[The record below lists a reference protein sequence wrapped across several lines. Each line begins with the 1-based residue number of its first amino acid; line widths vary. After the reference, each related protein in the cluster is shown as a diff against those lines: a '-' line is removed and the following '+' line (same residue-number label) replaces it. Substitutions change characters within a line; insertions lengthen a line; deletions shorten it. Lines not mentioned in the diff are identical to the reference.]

1 MNAAPQ
7 TSAASATQQGHHA
20 AIDRRWVW
28 TWLALAL
35 PAALVVTDTWLAIAQ
50 GWWFESRL
58 DQLAALAAGVWLVVV
73 SAALLIP
80 AGRSLLTRNAAQLIA
95 LVVSLSLAWLVAE
108 LLIGPL
114 LGRIGDPFH
123 GWRPNTKMVNHPTV
137 GVMRDVAPEA
147 TVTFNSWGVR
157 GDEPP
162 PREQTYR
169 VLCVGASSTA
179 CTYLDD
185 ASAWPRATQT
195 ALNELPSE
203 GASKS
208 YWVGNARVPGFRSDE
223 HRKFVETSHLVNDV
237 DGLVIQMGVND
248 FMSCL
253 LGPQPKPPVW
263 THSRVWQL
271 VRKLTRGLL
280 DSGTM
285 VEDAAGEVYNRR
297 RAARQAADAAKD
309 LPPLDDCLGHFA
321 DNLRAM
327 IAAATRRGV
336 RLIFT
341 TQPVLW
347 RADLSDVDQ
356 RLLWFGRMV
365 DGRFLSVDQL
375 RDGMDRYNQTLR
387 EVCGKEGVELVDLD
401 DLNGDPAVFY
411 DDCHF
416 TDTGSARVAQRVAR
430 WLAEHEPLPGATMP

>member
-1 MNAAPQ
+1 MNADIQ
-7 TSAASATQQGHHA
+7 TPAASVTQQGHHA

-28 TWLALAL
+28 ASLALAL
-35 PAALVVTDTWLAIAQ
+35 PAVLLVTDTLLAIAQ

-58 DQLAALAAGVWLVVV
+58 DQVAALAAGVWLVLV
-73 SAALLIP
+73 SPALLIP

-123 GWRPNTKMVNHPTV
+123 GWRPNATMVNHPTP

-162 PREQTYR
+162 PREQAYR

-203 GASKS
+203 GPSKS
-208 YWVGNARVPGFRSDE
+208 YWVGNASVPGFRSDE
-223 HRKFVETSHLVNDV
+223 HRKFVETSHLVDDV
-237 DGLVIQMGVND
+237 DCLVIQLGVND

-280 DSGTM
+280 DSGTL

-297 RAARQAADAAKD
+297 RAARQAGTVARD

-321 DNLRAM
+321 DNLRTM
-327 IAAATRRGV
+327 NAAAKRRGV

-347 RADLSDVDQ
+347 RADLSDQDQ
-356 RLLWFGRMV
+356 RLLWFGRMA

-375 RDGMDRYNQTLR
+375 RGGMDRYNQTLR
-387 EVCGKEGVELVDLD
+387 DVCEHAGVELVELD
-401 DLNGDPAVFY
+401 DLSGDPVVFY

-416 TDTGSARVAQRVAR
+416 TDTGSSRVAQRVAE
-430 WLAEHEPLPGATMP
+430 WFTNHVPAPVGSKP

>member
-1 MNAAPQ
+1 MNADAQ
-7 TSAASATQQGHHA
+7 VAAASEMHPGQVV
-20 AIDRRWVW
+20 AIDHSRWAW
-28 TWLALAL
+28 AYLFLAM
-35 PAALVVTDTWLAIAQ
+35 PAALVVADTAVAIGR

-58 DQLAALAAGVWLVVV
+58 DQAAALTAAIWLVGLSLAV
-73 SAALLIP
+73 LTP
-80 AGRSLLTRNAAQLIA
+80 AGRSRLARSAAQLIA

-108 LLIGPL
+108 LAIGPL

-123 GWRPNTKMVNHPTV
+123 GWRPNSKMVNHPTP

-162 PREQTYR
+162 PRDEAYR
-169 VLCVGASSTA
+169 VLCVGGSSTA

-195 ALNELPSE
+195 ALNKLPAD
-203 GASKS
+203 GANQT
-208 YWVGNARVPGFRSDE
+208 YWVGNASVPGFRSDE
-223 HRKFVETSHLVNDV
+223 HRKFVETSHLVDHV
-237 DGLVIQMGVND
+237 DCLVVQLGIND

-253 LGPQPKPPVW
+253 QGPQPEPPVW

-280 DSGTM
+280 DSGTL

-297 RAARQAADAAKD
+297 RAARQAASIARD
-309 LPPLDDCLGHFA
+309 LPPLEDCLAHFA
-321 DNLRAM
+321 ANLRAT
-327 IAAATRRGV
+327 IAAANRRGV
-336 RLIFT
+336 RLVFT

-347 RADLSDVDQ
+347 RADLSDEDQ
-356 RLLWFGRMV
+356 RLLWFGRMD

-375 RDGMDRYNQTLR
+375 RNGMDSYNELLR
-387 EVCGKEGVELVDLD
+387 KVCVKNVELVDLD

-430 WLAEHEPLPGATMP
+430 WLADHVPPAGATMP